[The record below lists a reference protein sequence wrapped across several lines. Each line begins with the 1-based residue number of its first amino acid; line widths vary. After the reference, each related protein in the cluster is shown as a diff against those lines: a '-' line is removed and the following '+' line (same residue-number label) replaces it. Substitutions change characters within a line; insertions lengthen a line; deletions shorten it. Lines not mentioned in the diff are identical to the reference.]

1 MSHCSAKHED
11 SRPSLVSSN
20 GDKTVTLTVA
30 NTDQRVQ
37 RNGYKGVI
45 SQSVLKKLSANA
57 SLSEQ
62 LVKEIMSLILAT
74 FVILGLNLNS

>member
-1 MSHCSAKHED
+1 M
-11 SRPSLVSSN
+11 
-20 GDKTVTLTVA
+20 TLTVA